1 MAVTV
6 YRPAYSVTLTKMVKR
21 SGEGVSERYSGA
33 DRQVDL
39 TPFLSEGGAVKV
51 VKGVNDPA
59 GGFTIAFSD
68 QLDGPTQDSLYAR
81 IEPMDMIEIRGS
93 REPHAFAGQ
102 KLPLIMRG
110 FVSTVRRS
118 ESMGQEGTPQRFIS
132 VQGQDSGKL
141 FQIFRLFWE
150 AIYAEPNSPYLDA
163 FRLQAAT
170 GIEAA
175 FLPVSEAMKQLVER
189 VINRRV
195 AAMHAYA
202 DQAVP
207 LVRFR
212 GTVQQ
217 GIVSLNLI
225 APFQGPYWG
234 LVETMADRPWNE
246 VFIEDEED
254 APVLI
259 FRPAP
264 YKNIRGEFIIPGAA
278 DPGTVEMDAAQ
289 VASLDVA
296 RSDDRVA
303 NFYYVPPGAS
313 MIDASQAV
321 NVAAIASGEPFDT
334 AYGNNKPELYGLRK
348 MEATSNLLPETIG
361 GLPSQLPEGQRQA
374 AATGIVQ
381 WHIARARLLRDMNR
395 DNSVLEDGSATV
407 QGSEK
412 IKPGRFLRL
421 TRGDLVAEAY
431 ISKVTHN
438 IAPMDGWTCQV
449 TLERGMGFLERLRM
463 ASAPFWREGR
473 KGPYAA

>member
-6 YRPAYSVTLTKMVKR
+6 YRPAYQVTLTKMVKR
-21 SGEGVSERYSGA
+21 SGEGVAERYSGA

-39 TPFLSEGGAVKV
+39 TPFLSEGGAIKV
-51 VKGVNDPA
+51 TKGISEPA
-59 GGFTIAFSD
+59 GGFSLAFAD

-81 IEPMDMIEIRGS
+81 IEPMDMIEIRGA
-93 REPHAFAGQ
+93 REPHAFSGS

-118 ESMGQEGTPQRFIS
+118 ESMSQDGTPQRSIS
-132 VQGQDSGKL
+132 VAGQDSGKL

-150 AIYAEPNSPYLDA
+150 SIYAEPNNPYLDA

-175 FLPVSEAMKQLVER
+175 FLPVSEAMKQLVDR

-207 LVRFR
+207 QVRFR
-212 GTVQQ
+212 GTVRE

-225 APFQGPYWG
+225 APFQGAYWG
-234 LVETMADRPWNE
+234 LVEIMADRPWNE
-246 VFIEDEED
+246 AFIEDEED
-254 APVLI
+254 SPVLI
-259 FRPAP
+259 FRPTP
-264 YKNIRGEFIIPGAA
+264 YKNIRGDFIVNGAA
-278 DPGTVEMDAAQ
+278 DPGTVEMDASQ
-289 VASLDVA
+289 VAHLDVA

-313 MIDASQAV
+313 MIDASQYV
-321 NVAAIASGEPFDT
+321 TVATIASGSPFDT
-334 AYGNNKPELYGLRK
+334 GYGNNKPELYGLRK
-348 MEATSNLLPETIG
+348 METESRLLPETIG

-381 WHIARARLLRDMNR
+381 WHIKRGNDLRDMNR
-395 DNSVLEDGSATV
+395 DNSVLEEGIAVV

-412 IKPGRFLRL
+412 IKAGRFLRL
-421 TRGDLVAEAY
+421 TRGDVVAEAY
-431 ISKVTHN
+431 ITKVTHT
-438 IAPMDGWTCQV
+438 ISPLDGWTTQL

-463 ASAPFWREGR
+463 PSAPFWREGR
-473 KGPYAA
+473 KGLYA

>member
-6 YRPAYSVTLTKMVKR
+6 YRPAYQVTLTKMVKR
-21 SGEGVSERYSGA
+21 SGEGVAERYSGA

-39 TPFLSEGGAVKV
+39 TPFLSEGGVVKV
-51 VKGVNDPA
+51 VKGIHEPA

-68 QLDGPTQDSLYAR
+68 QLDGPTQDTLYAR

-93 REPHAFAGQ
+93 REPHTYSGG

-118 ESMGQEGTPQRFIS
+118 EAIGQDGTPQRS
-132 VQGQDSGKL
+132 VIVMGQDSGKL
-141 FQIFRLFWE
+141 FQIHRLFWE
-150 AIYAEPNSPYLDA
+150 AIAQNPNAPILDQ

-175 FLPVSEAMKQLVER
+175 YLPVNAAMTQLVER
-189 VINRRV
+189 VLNVRIQQM
-195 AAMHAYA
+195 AAFAER
-202 DQAVP
+202 AVP
-207 LVRFR
+207 NLRVRASVPE
-212 GTVQQ
+212 GL
-217 GIVSLNLI
+217 VSLNLI
-225 APFQGPYWG
+225 APFQGAYWG
-234 LVETMADRPWNE
+234 LVELMADRPWNE
-246 VFIEDEED
+246 AFVEDEEE
-254 APVLI
+254 APVLV

-278 DPGTVEMDAAQ
+278 DPGTVELDAAQ

-303 NFYYVPPGAS
+303 NFFWVPPGSS
-313 MIDASQAV
+313 MLDAGLAV
-321 NVAAIASGEPFDT
+321 NAASISSGEPFDN
-334 AYGNNKPELYGLRK
+334 AYGNNKPELYGVRR
-348 MEATSNLLPETIG
+348 MSTESRLLPNEIG
-361 GLPSQLPEGQRQA
+361 GFPPSLPPAERDRAVS
-374 AATGIVQ
+374 GIVQ

-395 DNSVLEDGSATV
+395 DNSVLEDGSALV

-431 ISKVTHN
+431 ITKVTHN
-438 IAPMDGWTCQV
+438 IAPLDGWTTQV
-449 TLERGMGFLERLRM
+449 NLERGMGFLERLRM

-473 KGPYAA
+473 AGPYA

>member
-6 YRPAYSVTLTKMVKR
+6 YRPSYSVTLTKMVKR
-21 SGEGVSERYSGA
+21 SGEGVAERYSGA

-51 VKGVNDPA
+51 VKGIYDPA
-59 GGFTIAFSD
+59 GAFTLAFSD

-93 REPHAFAGQ
+93 RTPHTFSGS

-118 ESMGQEGTPQRFIS
+118 ESMGQDGTPQRSI
-132 VQGQDSGKL
+132 VVIGQDSGKL
-141 FQIFRLFWE
+141 FQIHRLFWE
-150 AIYAEPNSPYLDA
+150 SIAQNPNAPILDR

-175 FLPVSEAMKQLVER
+175 YLPVSEAMKQLVER
-189 VINRRV
+189 VLNVRIDQM
-195 AAMHAYA
+195 AAFAER
-202 DQAVP
+202 AVP
-207 LVRFR
+207 KVRVR

-225 APFQGPYWG
+225 APFQGAYWN

-264 YKNIRGEFIIPGAA
+264 FKDIRGEFIIPGAA
-278 DPGTVEMDAAQ
+278 DPGTVELDASH
-289 VASLDVA
+289 VVSLDVA
-296 RSDDRVA
+296 RSDERVA
-303 NFYYVPPGAS
+303 NFYWVPPGSS
-313 MIDASQAV
+313 MLDSGLAV
-321 NVAAIASGEPFDT
+321 NAASIASGAPFDSS
-334 AYGNNKPELYGLRK
+334 YGNNKPELYGLRK
-348 MEATSNLLPETIG
+348 MESNSNLLPESIG
-361 GLPSQLPEGQRQA
+361 GLPTSLPPAEQDRA
-374 AATGIVQ
+374 VADTIQ
-381 WHIARARLLRDMNR
+381 WHIARALLLRNMNR
-395 DNSVLEDGSATV
+395 DNSALEDGSAV
-407 QGSEK
+407 LQGSEK
-412 IKPGRFLRL
+412 IKPGRFMRL

-431 ISKVTHN
+431 ITKVTHS
-438 IAPMDGWTCQV
+438 IAPLDGWTTQI
-449 TLERGMGFLERLRM
+449 TLDRGMGFLERLHM
-463 ASAPFWREGR
+463 AGAPFWREGR
-473 KGPYAA
+473 HGPYG